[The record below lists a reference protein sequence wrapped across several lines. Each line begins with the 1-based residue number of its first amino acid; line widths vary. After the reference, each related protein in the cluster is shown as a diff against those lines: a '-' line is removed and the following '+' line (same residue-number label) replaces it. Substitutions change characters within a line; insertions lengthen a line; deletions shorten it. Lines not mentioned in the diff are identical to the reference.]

1 MSTLKFFKR
10 LEQHYNY
17 MLDPIIKFIEESGE
31 FISTTHVEIDFTL
44 RLICKLRLHF
54 NQDSNFTAEA
64 LEEILK
70 GGHIK
75 FEDDGLFYNELIEEF
90 NTNLRPRFSS
100 HKSSQQQF
108 SLSGPVIKEVLF
120 GVTKDEQGKETTWMQ
135 FENNNTKTLISLILH
150 LFDYIMHKLTGKN
163 IGPYGTSNFTEK
175 NPFIIS

>member
-1 MSTLKFFKR
+1 MSALRFFKK
-10 LEQHYNY
+10 LEHQYNY
-17 MLDPIIKFIEESGE
+17 LLEPIIQFIENSGE
-31 FISTTHVEIDFTL
+31 FVSTSHLEIDFTL
-44 RLICKLRLHF
+44 RLICKLRSHF
-54 NQDSNFTAEA
+54 KQDSNVTAEA

-75 FEDDGLFYNELIEEF
+75 FKDNGSFYNELIDEF
-90 NTNLRPRFSS
+90 NTSLNRRYSS

-120 GVTKDEQGKETTWMQ
+120 GVTNDENGVETTWMQ
-135 FENNNTKTLISLILH
+135 FEKNNTKSLIGLILH

-163 IGPYGTSNFTEK
+163 IGPYGASNFTEK